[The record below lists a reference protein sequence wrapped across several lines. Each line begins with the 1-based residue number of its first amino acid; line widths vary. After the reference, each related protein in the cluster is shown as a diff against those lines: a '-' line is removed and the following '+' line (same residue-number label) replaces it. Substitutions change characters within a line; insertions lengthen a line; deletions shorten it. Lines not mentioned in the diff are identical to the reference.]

1 MHFRIILPLHWG
13 EGTRA
18 FAIAGGLLLEYGRS
32 LTPWHLWPAHC
43 AGEQAPVAR
52 AGLKGKVQVCVAGSL
67 GLVVL
72 GTVNARRDMVRALIN
87 LCYRSHALR
96 MAEEKDMRNLDS

>member
-13 EGTRA
+13 EGTRE
-18 FAIAGGLLLEYGRS
+18 FAIAAGLLLEHGRS

-72 GTVNARRDMVRALIN
+72 DTVNARRDMVRALTT
-87 LCYRSHALR
+87 YATEVMH
-96 MAEEKDMRNLDS
+96 